1 MNSTS
6 MLTHIDTVM
15 RNSTSNNNNYSFVID
30 TPLDHDSKPDLIT
43 YQTLIQKMK
52 IEGKS
57 YNAIQEVVQRA
68 TKQLMKSSVRTQNK
82 GTQFSHYDL
91 SNSISSL
98 FNLKKNYSVHLHI
111 PSIF

>member
-30 TPLDHDSKPDLIT
+30 TPLDHDSKPDIIT

-68 TKQLMKSSVRTQNK
+68 TKQLMKSSVRTYNE
-82 GTQFSHYDL
+82 GTRCSHCDL
-91 SNSISSL
+91 SNSIFSL
-98 FNLKKNYSVHLHI
+98 FQLEKNDSVHLHI